1 MVNESMI
8 MTHAPRPQASCHHPR
23 WIAAI
28 SVLALLSAAPTAAAQ
43 EAAIGKRVEKLEK
56 EMRAVQRSVFP
67 GGAPA
72 FFEGEIAPDAAP
84 GERAAA
90 SSPIADLTA
99 RVDAL
104 ETQLRTVTEQSEQNA
119 FKLREMER
127 QLAALKADTNKRFD
141 ALEAPADVATPTN
154 AGPAFSPSAT
164 GTTTAAAAPPKA
176 VATPTAAA
184 PKPATPAATTPKPV
198 ATTAGAAPRTT
209 APPAT
214 AIKPTAERVALV
226 KAVPV
231 PATGNAVEDGYSY
244 GYRLWDAKLFP
255 EAQAQL
261 KLVVERNPKH
271 RLASYAQNL
280 LGRAYLDEGKPS
292 LAAVAFYN
300 NYKDRPDGERA
311 PHSLM
316 FMGVALDKLGRKAD
330 ACKAFRELEEVYG
343 ERAPKDVRTE
353 AAAAKTKA
361 GC

>member
-1 MVNESMI
+1 MVNESMT
-8 MTHAPRPQASCHHPR
+8 MTLPHRRIALAGHWRLAIATSLLAFVTVSAPVS
-23 WIAAI
+23 
-28 SVLALLSAAPTAAAQ
+28 AQ

-67 GGAPA
+67 GGAPT

-84 GERAAA
+84 GARAATTL
-90 SSPIADLTA
+90 PIADLTA

-104 ETQLRTVTEQSEQNA
+104 ETQLRTMTEQSEQNA
-119 FKLREMER
+119 FKLRELER
-127 QLAALKADTNKRFD
+127 QFAALKADTGKRLD
-141 ALEAPADVATPTN
+141 AIEAPATASETPAGLGTSG
-154 AGPAFSPSAT
+154 AGPSPAPAVA
-164 GTTTAAAAPPKA
+164 TTAAATPRVVTASTTAP
-176 VATPTAAA
+176 AAA
-184 PKPATPAATTPKPV
+184 TPKPV
-198 ATTAGAAPRTT
+198 ATLAGGASKPPAV
-209 APPAT
+209 PAT
-214 AIKPTAERVALV
+214 AVKPSPQRLALV
-226 KAVPV
+226 KAVAV
-231 PATGNAVEDGYSY
+231 PATGNAVDDGYTY

-261 KLVVERNPKH
+261 KQLVERNPKH

-316 FMGVALDKLGRKAD
+316 YMGVALDKLGRKTD

-353 AAAAKTKA
+353 ASAAKSKA

>member
-1 MVNESMI
+1 MVNETMNE
-8 MTHAPRPQASCHHPR
+8 THAKPAPLAPRRLR
-23 WIAAI
+23 WFAGISAIALITTALPAAGQDT
-28 SVLALLSAAPTAAAQ
+28 SV
-43 EAAIGKRVEKLEK
+43 GKRVEKLEK

-84 GERAAA
+84 GARAGAT
-90 SSPIADLTA
+90 SPITDLTA

-104 ETQLRTVTEQSEQNA
+104 ETQLRSVTGQSEQNA
-119 FKLREMER
+119 FKLRELER
-127 QLAALKADTNKRFD
+127 QLAALTADADKRLD
-141 ALEAPADVATPTN
+141 ALEVPAAVVMPTEGSAAPLALPVVTAVA
-154 AGPAFSPSAT
+154 A
-164 GTTTAAAAPPKA
+164 AAAAPSAQPK
-176 VATPTAAA
+176 PTATLAA
-184 PKPATPAATTPKPV
+184 LTPKPAATPAAVVPKP
-198 ATTAGAAPRTT
+198 TP
-209 APPAT
+209 PPAT
-214 AIKPTAERVALV
+214 AVKPSSERVAKV
-226 KAVPV
+226 KAVSV

-261 KLVVERNPKH
+261 KQVVERSPKH

-280 LGRAYLDEGKPS
+280 LGRSFLDEGKPS

-361 GC
+361 DC